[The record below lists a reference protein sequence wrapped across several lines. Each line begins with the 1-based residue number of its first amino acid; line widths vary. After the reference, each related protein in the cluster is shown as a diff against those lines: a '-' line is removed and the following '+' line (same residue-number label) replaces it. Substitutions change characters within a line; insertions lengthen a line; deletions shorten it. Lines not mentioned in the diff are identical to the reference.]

1 MIHPSRLRWLIV
13 TLVVVFLDRLSKA
26 AVEAKTVEGWR
37 HELVHNFIYLV
48 HSKNPGIAFSIFAN
62 TNSHWVRYLLIAGS
76 LVVVAI
82 IAWYL
87 VAADGVS
94 SHVAA
99 GFVMVFGGATGD
111 PIHPHL
117 PCAGSGFFG
126 VVFCFFRLPPFQP
139 VGLAL
144 T

>member
-99 GFVMVFGGATGD
+99 GFSFLFWGAARQLSL
-111 PIHPHL
+111 PIL
-117 PCAGSGFFG
+117 FWA
-126 VVFCFFRLPPFQP
+126 V
-139 VGLAL
+139 
-144 T
+144 